1 MLGLVLG
8 FRFRV
13 RVRVHH
19 SQWKAVAILSRQSL
33 KPNAQHPFRFI
44 SKYGIWLVS
53 FDSLKVLKSMYT

>member
-1 MLGLVLG
+1 MLG

-19 SQWKAVAILSRQSL
+19 SQWKAVAILNRQSL

-44 SKYGIWLVS
+44 SKYGI
-53 FDSLKVLKSMYT
+53 